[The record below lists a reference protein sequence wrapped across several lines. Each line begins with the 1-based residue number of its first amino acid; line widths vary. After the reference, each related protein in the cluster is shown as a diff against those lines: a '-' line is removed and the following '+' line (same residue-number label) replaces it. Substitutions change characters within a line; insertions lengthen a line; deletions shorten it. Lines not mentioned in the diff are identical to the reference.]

1 VVNLVTPHPDQRRV
15 VVTGLGVLSSIG
27 TGAADFATALKA
39 GRDGRAP
46 LTAFDT
52 TGYAHA
58 FGCPVSDFDPASW
71 LRNVP
76 PDELSRAAQF
86 SAAASRMAMTDANL
100 AADDLR
106 KARCHIAV
114 GTTEGGGHELDQ
126 LTAVQLAHGPEHL
139 DRNLIAKTSTAALA
153 TAVARELALTDVMA
167 STIATA
173 CAAGNYAIGDAF
185 DAIRD
190 GEAEFAL
197 CGGADAI
204 ARKTFTVFYRLGL
217 IAPDHCRP
225 FDSARR
231 GILTAEGAG
240 ILLLETL
247 DSARRR
253 GAASYAEVLGY
264 GLNCDA
270 ALPTAPTRDSV
281 ADCIRLALADAG
293 VKPDEV
299 DLIVAH
305 GTGTPANDRTEAGA
319 IRDVYGA
326 APPPVSGLKS
336 MLGHAMGAAS
346 ALGAVAAALA
356 IAHRFIPPTIN
367 HRETDPACAIDC
379 VPNQAR
385 AAEPRVVQNN
395 GFAFGGNN
403 AIVILGKPEEQ
414 P

>member
-1 VVNLVTPHPDQRRV
+1 MTLAAGRRRV

-27 TGAADFATALKA
+27 SGADEFAAALRA

-52 TGYAHA
+52 TGYARTY
-58 FGCPVSDFDPASW
+58 GCPVSDFDPARW
-71 LRNVP
+71 LRRVP
-76 PDELSRAAQF
+76 PEQLSRAAQF
-86 SAAASRMAMTDANL
+86 AAAASRMAMSDAGL
-100 AADDLR
+100 TEEDLHP
-106 KARCHIAV
+106 ARCHVVI

-126 LTAVQLAHGPEHL
+126 LTAAELAHGPERI
-139 DRNLIAKTSTAALA
+139 DWNLIARTRTAALS
-153 TAVARELALTDVMA
+153 TAVARELDLAGVAA

-185 DAIRD
+185 DAIKD

-217 IAPDHCRP
+217 IAPDRCRP

-231 GILTAEGAG
+231 GTLTAEGAG
-240 ILLLETL
+240 VLLLETL

-253 GAASYAEVLGY
+253 GARSYAEVLGY

-281 ADCIRLALADAG
+281 AGCMRLALDDAG
-293 VKPDEV
+293 LKPGEV

-305 GTGTPANDRTEAGA
+305 GTGTPANDVTEAGA
-319 IRDVYGA
+319 IRDVYGDH
-326 APPPVSGLKS
+326 PPPVTALKS

-356 IAHRFIPPTIN
+356 IAGRFIPPTIN

-385 AAEPRVVQNN
+385 QAAPGIVQNN

-403 AIVILGKPEEQ
+403 AIVILGRSENQ

>member
-1 VVNLVTPHPDQRRV
+1 MVISRQNRV

-27 TGAADFATALKA
+27 TGAAEFEAALRA
-39 GRDGRAP
+39 GREGRAQ
-46 LTAFDT
+46 LKAFDT
-52 TGYAHA
+52 TGFAHSY
-58 FGCPVSDFDPASW
+58 GCPVRDFDPARW
-71 LRNVP
+71 LRRTP

-86 SAAASRMAMTDANL
+86 AAAASRMAITDANL
-100 AADDLR
+100 TDDDLNN
-106 KARCHIAV
+106 AHIAI

-126 LTAVQLAHGPEHL
+126 LTAATLANGPEHL
-139 DRNLIAKTSTAALA
+139 DPNLIAKTSAAALSTAVVRELNLA
-153 TAVARELALTDVMA
+153 TAQS

-185 DAIRD
+185 DAIRY
-190 GEAEFAL
+190 GEAEIAL
-197 CGGADAI
+197 CGGAEAI

-225 FDSARR
+225 FDIARS
-231 GILTAEGAG
+231 GILTAEGAAV
-240 ILLLETL
+240 LLLETF

-253 GAASYAEVLGY
+253 GAKIYAEVLGY

-281 ADCIRLALADAG
+281 ADCMRRALADAS
-293 VKPDEV
+293 VKKDEV

-305 GTGTPANDRTEAGA
+305 GTGTPANDSTEAGA
-319 IRDVYGA
+319 IRDVYGDS
-326 APPPVSGLKS
+326 PPQATALKS

-346 ALGAVAAALA
+346 ALGAAAAALA
-356 IAHRFIPPTIN
+356 IAHRFVPPTIN

-385 AAEPRVVQNN
+385 HAEPRIVQNN
-395 GFAFGGNN
+395 AFAFGGNN
-403 AIVILGKPEEQ
+403 AVVIMGRHT
-414 P
+414 

>member
-1 VVNLVTPHPDQRRV
+1 MTLRTGQRRV

-27 TGAADFATALKA
+27 TGAADFAAALRA

-52 TGYAHA
+52 TGYAHSY
-58 FGCPVSDFDPASW
+58 GCPVTDFDPARW
-71 LRNVP
+71 LRRVNP
-76 PDELSRAAQF
+76 QDLSRAAQF
-86 SAAASRMAMTDANL
+86 SAAASRMAMTDAGL
-100 AADDLR
+100 TSEDLQQVH
-106 KARCHIAV
+106 CHVAI

-126 LTAVQLAHGPEHL
+126 LTAAELAHGPEHH
-139 DRNLIAKTSTAALA
+139 DRNLIEKTSTAALS
-153 TAVARELALTDVMA
+153 TSVARELALTDVMA

-190 GEAEFAL
+190 GEAEIAL
-197 CGGADAI
+197 SGGADAV

-225 FDSARR
+225 FDAGRR

-247 DSARRR
+247 GSARRR
-253 GAASYAEVLGY
+253 GARIYAEVLGY

-281 ADCIRLALADAG
+281 ADCMRRALADAG

-299 DLIVAH
+299 DLVVAH
-305 GTGTPANDRTEAGA
+305 GTGTPANDATEAGA
-319 IRDVYGA
+319 IRDVYGDT
-326 APPPVSGLKS
+326 PPPVTGLKS

-367 HRETDPACAIDC
+367 HRVTDPACAIDC

-385 AAEPRVVQNN
+385 QAEPRIVQNN

-403 AIVILGKPEEQ
+403 AIVILGAPEEQ

>member
-1 VVNLVTPHPDQRRV
+1 MIPPQNRV

-27 TGAADFATALKA
+27 TGAAEFEAALRA
-39 GRDGRAP
+39 GREGRAQ

-52 TGYAHA
+52 TGFAHSY
-58 FGCPVSDFDPASW
+58 GCPVTGFDPARW
-71 LRNVP
+71 LRNIP

-86 SAAASRMAMTDANL
+86 AATAGRMAITDANL
-100 AADDLR
+100 TENDL
-106 KARCHIAV
+106 KHSHIAI

-126 LTAVQLAHGPEHL
+126 LTAATLTNGPEHL
-139 DRNLIAKTSTAALA
+139 DPNLIAKTSAAALA
-153 TAVARELALTDVMA
+153 TAVARELAIPNAHT

-185 DAIRD
+185 DALRD
-190 GEAEFAL
+190 GEAEIAL
-197 CGGADAI
+197 CGGAEAI

-225 FDSARR
+225 FDVARR
-231 GILTAEGAG
+231 GILTAEGAAV
-240 ILLLETL
+240 LLLETFE
-247 DSARRR
+247 SARRR
-253 GAASYAEVLGY
+253 GARIYAEVLGY

-281 ADCIRLALADAG
+281 ADCMRRALADAG
-293 VKPDEV
+293 VKTDEV

-305 GTGTPANDRTEAGA
+305 GTGTPANDSTEAGA
-319 IRDVYGA
+319 IRDVYGDS
-326 APPPVSGLKS
+326 PPPVTGLKS

-346 ALGAVAAALA
+346 ALGAAAAALA
-356 IAHRFIPPTIN
+356 IAHRFVPPTIN

-379 VPNQAR
+379 VPNQTRQAG
-385 AAEPRVVQNN
+385 PDIVQNN

-403 AIVILGKPEEQ
+403 AIVIMGRHT
-414 P
+414 

>member
-1 VVNLVTPHPDQRRV
+1 MVGQNRV
-15 VVTGLGVLSSIG
+15 VVTGLGVLSSV
-27 TGAADFATALKA
+27 GAGAKEFEAALRA
-39 GRDGRAP
+39 GRDGRAQ

-52 TGYAHA
+52 TGYAHSY
-58 FGCPVSDFDPASW
+58 GCPVSDFDPNRW
-71 LRNVP
+71 LRRIN

-86 SAAASRMAMTDANL
+86 SAAASRMALDDANL
-100 AADDLR
+100 TDDDLTR
-106 KARCHIAV
+106 AHIAI

-126 LTAVQLAHGPEHL
+126 LTAAILADGPEHL
-139 DRNLIAKTSTAALA
+139 DHGLIKKTSTAALS
-153 TAVARELALTDVMA
+153 TAVARELALPDAHT

-190 GEAEFAL
+190 GEAEIAL
-197 CGGADAI
+197 CGGAEAI

-225 FDSARR
+225 FDVARR
-231 GILTAEGAG
+231 GILIAEGAAV
-240 ILLLETL
+240 LLLETF

-253 GAASYAEVLGY
+253 GAKIYAEVLGY

-281 ADCIRLALADAG
+281 ADCMRRALADAG
-293 VKPDEV
+293 VKTDEV

-305 GTGTPANDRTEAGA
+305 GTGTPANDSTEAGA
-319 IRDVYGA
+319 IRDVYGDS
-326 APPPVSGLKS
+326 PPPVTGLKS

-346 ALGAVAAALA
+346 ALGAAAAALA
-356 IAHRFIPPTIN
+356 IAHRFVPPTIN

-385 AAEPRVVQNN
+385 PAEPRIVQNN

-403 AIVILGKPEEQ
+403 AIVIFGRCQ

>member
-1 VVNLVTPHPDQRRV
+1 VVTLPAGRRRV

-27 TGAADFATALKA
+27 TGADEFAAALLA

-52 TGYAHA
+52 TGYAHSY
-58 FGCPVSDFDPASW
+58 GCPVSDFDPARW
-71 LRNVP
+71 LRRIP

-86 SAAASRMAMTDANL
+86 SAAASRMAMSDADL
-100 AADDLR
+100 TEQDLR
-106 KARCHIAV
+106 PARCHVAI

-126 LTAVQLAHGPEHL
+126 LTAAELANGPERI
-139 DRNLIAKTSTAALA
+139 DWNLIAKTRPAALSA
-153 TAVARELALTDVMA
+153 AVARELDLTDVAA

-190 GEAEFAL
+190 GEAGFAL

-217 IAPDHCRP
+217 IAPDRCRP
-225 FDSARR
+225 FDSGRR

-240 ILLLETL
+240 VLLLETFE
-247 DSARRR
+247 SARRR
-253 GAASYAEVLGY
+253 GAKIYAEVLGY

-270 ALPTAPTRDSV
+270 ALPTAPTRDSI
-281 ADCIRLALADAG
+281 AGCMRLALDDAG
-293 VKPDEV
+293 VKPGEV
-299 DLIVAH
+299 DLVVAH
-305 GTGTPANDRTEAGA
+305 GTGTPADDATEAGA
-319 IRDVYGA
+319 IRDVYGDD
-326 APPPVSGLKS
+326 PPPVTGLKS

-346 ALGAVAAALA
+346 ALGAIAAALA
-356 IAHRFIPPTIN
+356 IARGFIPPTIN

-385 AAEPRVVQNN
+385 AAEPRIVQNN

-403 AIVILGKPEEQ
+403 AIVILGKPAEQ